1 MKLEFAE
8 FRLAPGLVS
17 FLRALIAFGL
27 FAVAAGL
34 LVSPARTWAGLLLAG
49 YLLTC
54 LGLAGIFFV
63 ASQLAA
69 GAAWSVAFRR
79 VPEAMAGALPY
90 GAAMLAAVFL
100 AGSSV
105 YGWRHPAAHLGGFK
119 SAWLD
124 LPFFLARAAIY
135 LLLWLL
141 FTRAILG
148 SSHRFD
154 ETRDPAAARRGI
166 RLSVIFL
173 VVFAVSFWLASFD
186 WVMSLEPHW
195 YSTIF
200 GIYNFAGMFSAGL
213 AAMIL
218 LVLWLRRGPLVDFI
232 TPEHLHDL
240 GKYLFAFCTFWMY
253 IWFSQYML
261 IWYANIP
268 EETVYFVRRQ
278 SGLWMPIFLMNLF
291 LNWVVPFVVLLPK
304 WTKRDPAIL
313 GKVAVVVLAGRL
325 VDLYLMIFPPV
336 SGETPTL
343 GLWEIGPV
351 AAAGALFILAFAR
364 SFRSRL
370 PVPLADP
377 RLTES
382 LHYHN

>member
-1 MKLEFAE
+1 MNFETPE
-8 FRLAPGLVS
+8 FRLSPRLGS
-17 FLRALIAFGL
+17 FLRAVAVFG
-27 FAVAAGL
+27 VAAAVTGVL
-34 LVSPARTWAGLLLAG
+34 LSPARAWAGLLLAG

-63 ASQLAA
+63 ASQQAA

-79 VPEAMAGALPY
+79 VPEAMAGSLPY
-90 GAAMLAAVFL
+90 GAAVLAAVFL
-100 AGSSV
+100 LGSSV
-105 YGWRHPAAHLGGFK
+105 YAWRHEAEHLTGFK
-119 SAWLD
+119 GAWLD
-124 LPFFLARAAIY
+124 LPFFLARAALY
-135 LLLWLL
+135 LLLWYLL
-141 FTRAILG
+141 TRAILG
-148 SSHRFD
+148 SSRQYDHS
-154 ETRDPAAARRGI
+154 RDPSEARRGV
-166 RLSVIFL
+166 RLSVVFL
-173 VVFAVSFWLASFD
+173 VVFAVTFWLASFD

-200 GIYNFAGMFSAGL
+200 GIYNFAGMFSAGI

-218 LVLWLRRGPLVDFI
+218 LVLWLRRGPLVDFV
-232 TPEHLHDL
+232 TSEHLHDL

-268 EETVYFVRRQ
+268 EETAYFVHRQ
-278 SGLWMPIFLMNLF
+278 SGLWMPIFLLNVF

-325 VDLYLMIFPPV
+325 VDLYLMIYPPV
-336 SGETPTL
+336 SGTAPTL

-351 AAAGALFILAFAR
+351 VAAGAVFVLAFAH
-364 SFRSRL
+364 SFRTRL

-377 RLTES
+377 RLAES

>member
-1 MKLEFAE
+1 MKLETVE
-8 FRLAPGLVS
+8 LRLSSGLLS
-17 FLRALIAFGL
+17 FLRGAIAFGA
-27 FAVAAGL
+27 FAVAVGL
-34 LVSPARTWAGLLLAG
+34 LVSPSRTWAGLLLAG
-49 YLLTC
+49 YLITC

-63 ASQLAA
+63 ASQLAG
-69 GAAWSVAFRR
+69 GAAWSIAFRR

-90 GAAMLAAVFL
+90 GAGLLAAVFL

-105 YGWRHPAAHLGGFK
+105 YGWRQEAAHLAGFK
-119 SAWLD
+119 GAWLH
-124 LPFFLARAAIY
+124 LPFFLVRAGVY
-135 LLLWLL
+135 LLLWFL
-141 FTRAILG
+141 FTRAILD

-154 ETRDPAAARRGI
+154 QSRDPAEARRSV

-218 LVLWLRRGPLVDFI
+218 LVLWLRRGPLVDFV
-232 TPEHLHDL
+232 TAEHLHDL

-313 GKVAVVVLAGRL
+313 GKVAAVVLAGRL
-325 VDLYLMIFPPV
+325 VDLYLMIYPPV

-351 AAAGALFILAFAR
+351 AAAGAVFILAFAR

>member
-1 MKLEFAE
+1 MKLETADL
-8 FRLAPGLVS
+8 RLSPGLVS
-17 FLRALIAFGL
+17 FLRAVIAFGA

-54 LGLAGIFFV
+54 LGLAGVFFV
-63 ASQLAA
+63 ASQLAG

-90 GAAMLAAVFL
+90 GAGILAAVFL

-105 YGWRHPAAHLGGFK
+105 YGWRHEAGHLWGFK
-119 SAWLD
+119 GAWLN
-124 LPFFLARAAIY
+124 LGFFLGRAGLY
-135 LLLWLL
+135 LLLWFWL
-141 FTRAILG
+141 TRAILD

-154 ETRDPAAARRGI
+154 QTRDPAQARRSV

-218 LVLWLRRGPLVDFI
+218 LVLWLRRGPLVDFV
-232 TPEHLHDL
+232 TAEHLHDL

-291 LNWVVPFVVLLPK
+291 LNWVVPFVVLLPQ

-313 GKVAVVVLAGRL
+313 GKVAAVVLAGRL
-325 VDLYLMIFPPV
+325 VDLYLMIYPPV
-336 SGETPTL
+336 AGETPTL
-343 GLWEIGPV
+343 GFWEIGPV
-351 AAAGALFILAFAR
+351 AAAGAIFVLAFAR

>member
-8 FRLAPGLVS
+8 FRLASGLVS
-17 FLRALIAFGL
+17 FLRALIAFGAL
-27 FAVAAGL
+27 AVAAGL
-34 LVSPARTWAGLLLAG
+34 FVSPSRTWAGLLLAG

-79 VPEAMAGALPY
+79 VPEAMTGALPY
-90 GAAMLAAVFL
+90 GAAILAAVFL

-105 YGWRHPAAHLGGFK
+105 YGWRQEAAHLEGFK

-124 LPFFLARAAIY
+124 LPFFLARAGIY
-135 LLLWLL
+135 LLLWFLL
-141 FTRAILG
+141 TRAILD

-154 ETRDPAAARRGI
+154 ESRDPVQARRSV

-173 VVFAVSFWLASFD
+173 VLFAVSFWLASFD

-213 AAMIL
+213 AVMIL
-218 LVLWLRRGPLVDFI
+218 LVLWLRRGPLVDFV
-232 TPEHLHDL
+232 THEHLHDL

-313 GKVAVVVLAGRL
+313 GKVAVVVLAGRF

-351 AAAGALFILAFAR
+351 AAAAALFVLAFAR

>member
-1 MKLEFAE
+1 
-8 FRLAPGLVS
+8 
-17 FLRALIAFGL
+17 
-27 FAVAAGL
+27 
-34 LVSPARTWAGLLLAG
+34 
-49 YLLTC
+49 
-54 LGLAGIFFV
+54 
-63 ASQLAA
+63 
-69 GAAWSVAFRR
+69 
-79 VPEAMAGALPY
+79 
-90 GAAMLAAVFL
+90 
-100 AGSSV
+100 
-105 YGWRHPAAHLGGFK
+105 
-119 SAWLD
+119 
-124 LPFFLARAAIY
+124 
-135 LLLWLL
+135 
-141 FTRAILG
+141 
-148 SSHRFD
+148 
-154 ETRDPAAARRGI
+154 
-166 RLSVIFL
+166 
-173 VVFAVSFWLASFD
+173 
-186 WVMSLEPHW
+186 
-195 YSTIF
+195 
-200 GIYNFAGMFSAGL
+200 
-213 AAMIL
+213 MIL
-218 LVLWLRRGPLVDFI
+218 LVLWLRRGPLVDFV
-232 TPEHLHDL
+232 TAEHLHDL

-313 GKVAVVVLAGRL
+313 GKVAAVVLAGRL
-325 VDLYLMIFPPV
+325 VDLYLMIYPPV

-351 AAAGALFILAFAR
+351 AAAGAVFILAFAR